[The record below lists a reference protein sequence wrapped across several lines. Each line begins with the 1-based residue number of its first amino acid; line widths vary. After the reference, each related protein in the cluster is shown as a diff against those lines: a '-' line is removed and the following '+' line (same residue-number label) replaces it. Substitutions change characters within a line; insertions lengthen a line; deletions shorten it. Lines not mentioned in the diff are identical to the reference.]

1 VKNEF
6 KTIIELNEKIVEN
19 KKKTRRL
26 ENSIV
31 SIDLFISDLVGARK
45 IHFLT
50 FIANI
55 LFFVVLSLIIFIF
68 VLFVGIFT
76 NEMSLSFDNILIV
89 GAVIH
94 FLSFVKVNKYVKKSK
109 KENKHKKKEISKLE
123 KELQKIEPQL
133 INVLKSI
140 PIKDYYN
147 KDKVFYESLSEEELN
162 CLRVYKEY
170 KKSGKLDSN
179 VSDVMDFFSTEEKLN
194 EDTEAEEVALKNL

>member
-1 VKNEF
+1 MKNEF
-6 KTIIELNEKIVEN
+6 KTIIELNKKVVEN

-26 ENSIV
+26 EDSIV
-31 SIDLFISDLVGARK
+31 NIDLFVSDLVGARK
-45 IHFLT
+45 IYFLT
-50 FIANI
+50 VIANI
-55 LFFVVLSLIIFIF
+55 LFFVILCLIVLVF
-68 VLFVGIFT
+68 VVFAGIFT
-76 NEMSLSFDNILIV
+76 NEMSLNFDNILIV

-94 FLSFVKVNKYVKKSK
+94 FLFFVKANKYVKKSK
-109 KENKHKKKEISKLE
+109 KENKHKKKEMSKLE

-133 INVLKSI
+133 INLLKSM

-179 VSDVMDFFSTEEKLN
+179 VSDVMNFFSTEEKLN
-194 EDTEAEEVALKNL
+194 KETETEEVVLKNL

>member
-6 KTIIELNEKIVEN
+6 KTIIELNEKVVEN

-31 SIDLFISDLVGARK
+31 NIDLFVSDLVGVRK
-45 IHFLT
+45 IYFLT
-50 FIANI
+50 IIANV
-55 LFFVVLSLIIFIF
+55 LFFVVLCLIVLIF
-68 VLFVGIFT
+68 VLLAGIFT
-76 NEMSLSFDNILIV
+76 NEMSLSFNNILTV

-94 FLSFVKVNKYVKKSK
+94 FLSFVKANKYVKKSK
-109 KENKHKKKEISKLE
+109 KENKHKKKEISRLE
-123 KELQKIEPQL
+123 KELQKIESQL
-133 INVLKSI
+133 INLLKSM

-162 CLRVYKEY
+162 CLRAYKEY
-170 KKSGKLDSN
+170 KKSGKLNSN

-194 EDTEAEEVALKNL
+194 EETEDVALKNL

>member
-6 KTIIELNEKIVEN
+6 KTIIELNEKVIEN
-19 KKKTRRL
+19 KKKTRRI

-31 SIDLFISDLVGARK
+31 SIELFVSDLVGARK
-45 IHFLT
+45 VYFLT
-50 FIANI
+50 VVANI
-55 LFFVVLSLIIFIF
+55 LFFAFLCMILLIF
-68 VLFVGIFT
+68 VLFAGIFF
-76 NEMSLSFDNILIV
+76 NEIVLNFGNIIFF
-89 GAVIH
+89 GALIH
-94 FLSFVKVNKYVKKSK
+94 FTLLIEANKYVKKSK
-109 KENKHKKKEISKLE
+109 KENKHKKKEISRLE
-123 KELQKIEPQL
+123 KELKKIDSQL
-133 INVLKSI
+133 INLLKSI

-194 EDTEAEEVALKNL
+194 EETEEVALKNL